1 MLLMPQKAPH
11 TVHILEG
18 KATLYQR
25 PTTPQWFV
33 RYKVGG
39 KWLRSTTKQNTL
51 EAAKQAAVD
60 IVTNAWFREKNDL
73 PIVNKRFKHVA
84 NLAIKRME
92 DLLANGQG
100 KVTYKHYI
108 QAINKYLIKF
118 LGNHNIDKIDYALLT
133 KFSIWREQQMRTTPS
148 QSAINTHNSALNRVF
163 DEALLRGF
171 ITKSQ
176 VPYLENKGVSS
187 ARRDDFTV
195 EEYKQLYQYMR
206 KWVKEAREGR
216 EKTIRNLLRDYVLI
230 LANTGIRAGT
240 EAMNLKWQ
248 HITIVK
254 QDGQDYLTLHI
265 KGKTKKMRSIQV
277 PHRVAIYL
285 QRIQMRD
292 DEINKMSFYELI
304 DAGLD
309 KYVFRID
316 GKDMTSNFGKVFKR
330 LLHAA
335 ELLKDRRSGKDRTLY
350 CLRHYY
356 ATLRITIG
364 QISTK
369 QLAEYMGTSEAMI
382 EKHYGHLN
390 LQRIANKFVGAGT
403 LDKALKVTDK

>member
-1 MLLMPQKAPH
+1 MPQKAPH

-25 PTTPQWFV
+25 PTSPQWFV

-39 KWLRSTTKQNTL
+39 KWLRSTTKKNSL
-51 EAAKQAAVD
+51 EAARQAATD
-60 IVTNAWFREKNDL
+60 IVMNAWFREKNDL

-84 NLAIKRME
+84 NLAVKRME
-92 DLLANGQG
+92 DLLDNGQG

-108 QAINKYLIKF
+108 QAINKYLIKY
-118 LGNHNIDKIDYALLT
+118 LGNHNIDKIDYVLLT
-133 KFSIWREQQMRTTPS
+133 KLSVWREQQFGKAPS

-176 VPYLENKGVSS
+176 VPHLENKGISS

-206 KWVKEAREGR
+206 RWVKEAREGN
-216 EKTIRNLLRDYVLI
+216 EKAVRNLLRDYVLI

-248 HITIVK
+248 HISIVK
-254 QDGQDYLTLHI
+254 QDGNEYLTLHV
-265 KGKTKKMRSIQV
+265 KGKTKKMRAIQV

-292 DEINKMSFYELI
+292 PELNAMTFYELI
-304 DAGLD
+304 DAGID

-316 GKDMTSNFGKVFKR
+316 GKDMTSNFGKIFKR
-330 LLHAA
+330 LLEAA
-335 ELLKDRRSGKDRTLY
+335 ELLVDRRSGKDRTLY

-382 EKHYGHLN
+382 QEHYGHLD

-403 LDKALKVTDK
+403 LDKVLKVGDKQ

>member
-1 MLLMPQKAPH
+1 MPQKAPH
-11 TVHILEG
+11 TLHILEG

-33 RYKVGG
+33 RYKVGS
-39 KWLRSTTKQNTL
+39 KWLRSTTKKNTI
-51 EAAKQAAVD
+51 EEAKQAAVD

-84 NLAIKRME
+84 NLAVKRMN
-92 DLLANGQG
+92 DLLDNGQG

-108 QAINKYLIKF
+108 QAINKYLIKY

-133 KFSIWREQQMRTTPS
+133 KFAIWRAEQLGKTPS

-176 VPYLENKGVSS
+176 VPYLENKGVTSE
-187 ARRDDFTV
+187 RRDDFTY
-195 EEYKQLYQYMR
+195 EEYRTLYRYMR
-206 KWVKEAREGR
+206 RWVSEAREGN
-216 EKTIRNLLRDYVLI
+216 EKAIRILLRDYVLI

-248 HITIVK
+248 HVTIVK
-254 QDGQDYLTLHI
+254 QDGKEYLTLHI
-265 KGKTKKMRSIQV
+265 KGKTKKMRAIQV
-277 PHRVAIYL
+277 PHRVAVYL

-292 DEINKMSFYELI
+292 DELKDMTFYELI
-304 DAGLD
+304 DSAVD
-309 KYVFRID
+309 KYVFRIN

-330 LLHAA
+330 LLEAA

-350 CLRHYY
+350 CLRHYF
-356 ATLRITIG
+356 ATLRIEIG
-364 QISTK
+364 KISTK
-369 QLAEYMGTSEAMI
+369 QLADYMGTSETMI
-382 EKHYGHLN
+382 QKHYGHLN
-390 LQRIANKFVGAGT
+390 LQRIADKFVGSGT
-403 LDKALKVTDK
+403 LEKALNPSIKQ

>member
-1 MLLMPQKAPH
+1 MPQKAPH

-33 RYKVGG
+33 RYKVAG
-39 KWLRSTTKQNTL
+39 KWLRSTTKQSEL
-51 EAAKQAAVD
+51 AEAKQAAVD
-60 IVTNAWFREKNDL
+60 IIMNAWFREKNNL

-84 NLAIKRME
+84 NLAIKRMQ
-92 DLLANGQG
+92 DLLDNEQG
-100 KVTYKHYI
+100 KVTYRHYM
-108 QAINKYLIKF
+108 QAINKYLIPF
-118 LGNHNIDKIDYALLT
+118 LAQHNIDKIDYALLNR
-133 KFSIWREQQMRTTPS
+133 FSIWRAEQMKTTPS

-171 ITKSQ
+171 ITKSE
-176 VPYLENKGVSS
+176 VPYLENKGVTS

-195 EEYKQLYQYMR
+195 EEYKKLYQYMR
-206 KWVKEAREGR
+206 KWVKEAREGNER
-216 EKTIRNLLRDYVLI
+216 AVRDLLRDYVLI

-254 QDGQDYLTLHI
+254 QDGQEYLTLNI
-265 KGKTKKMRSIQV
+265 KGKTKKMRAIQV
-277 PHRVAIYL
+277 PHRVAVYL

-292 DEINKMSFYELI
+292 DEIKDMSFYELI
-304 DAGLD
+304 EAGVD
-309 KYVFRID
+309 KYVFRVN
-316 GKDMTSNFGKVFKR
+316 GKDMTSNFGKIFKR
-330 LLHAA
+330 LLEAA
-335 ELLKDRRSGKDRTLY
+335 GLLVDRRSGKDRTLY

-364 QISTK
+364 DISTA
-369 QLAEYMGTSEAMI
+369 QIADYMGTSEKMI
-382 EKHYGHLN
+382 QEHYKHLN
-390 LQRIANKFVGAGT
+390 LQRIASKFVGAGT
-403 LDKALKVTDK
+403 LGTALKAKIKH

>member
-1 MLLMPQKAPH
+1 MPQKAPH

-39 KWLRSTTKQNTL
+39 KWLRSSTKKNKL
-51 EAAKQAAVD
+51 EDAKQAAVD

-92 DLLANGQG
+92 DLLANQQG

-108 QAINKYLIKF
+108 QAINKYLIKY
-118 LGNHNIDKIDYALLT
+118 LGNHNIDKIDYTLLT
-133 KFSIWREQQMRTTPS
+133 KFSIWREQQMGAKPS

-176 VPYLENKGVSS
+176 VPHLENKGITSE
-187 ARRDDFTV
+187 RRDDFTH
-195 EEYKQLYQYMR
+195 EEYIKLYRYMR
-206 KWVKEAREGR
+206 KWVKEAREGNER
-216 EKTIRNLLRDYVLI
+216 AVRYLLRDYVLI

-254 QDGQDYLTLHI
+254 QDGKEYLTLHL
-265 KGKTKKMRSIQV
+265 KGKTKKMRAIQV
-277 PHRVAIYL
+277 PHRVAVYL

-292 DEINKMSFYELI
+292 DELKGMSFYELI
-304 DAGLD
+304 DGAKD
-309 KYVFRID
+309 KYVFRVND
-316 GKDMTSNFGKVFKR
+316 KDMTSNFGKIFKR
-330 LLHAA
+330 LLEAA
-335 ELLKDRRSGKDRTLY
+335 ELLKDRRTDKDRTLY
-350 CLRHYY
+350 CLRHYF
-356 ATLRITIG
+356 ATLRIEIG
-364 QISTK
+364 KISTK

-390 LQRIANKFVGAGT
+390 LQRIADKFVGAGT
-403 LDKALKVTDK
+403 LVGTLKDSNKQ

>member
-1 MLLMPQKAPH
+1 MPQKAPH

-39 KWLRSTTKQNTL
+39 KWLRSTTKKNKL
-51 EAAKQAAVD
+51 EDAKQAAVD

-84 NLAIKRME
+84 NLAVKRME
-92 DLLANGQG
+92 DLLANQQG

-108 QAINKYLIKF
+108 QAINKYLIKY
-118 LGNHNIDKIDYALLT
+118 LGNHNIDKIDYTLLT
-133 KFSIWREQQMRTTPS
+133 KFSIWREQQMGAKPS

-176 VPYLENKGVSS
+176 VPHLENKGITSE
-187 ARRDDFTV
+187 RRDDFTH
-195 EEYKQLYQYMR
+195 EEYIKLYRYMR
-206 KWVKEAREGR
+206 KWVKEAREGNER
-216 EKTIRNLLRDYVLI
+216 AVRYLLRDYVLI

-254 QDGQDYLTLHI
+254 QDGKEYLTLHL
-265 KGKTKKMRSIQV
+265 KGKTKKMRAIQV
-277 PHRVAIYL
+277 PHRVAVYL

-292 DEINKMSFYELI
+292 DELKGMSFYDLI
-304 DAGLD
+304 DSAVD
-309 KYVFRID
+309 KYVFRVN

-330 LLHAA
+330 LLEAA
-335 ELLKDRRSGKDRTLY
+335 ELLKDRRTDKDRTLY
-350 CLRHYY
+350 CLRHYF
-356 ATLRITIG
+356 ATLRIEIG
-364 QISTK
+364 KISTK

-390 LQRIANKFVGAGT
+390 LQRIADKFVGAGT
-403 LDKALKVTDK
+403 LVNTLNDANK

>member
-1 MLLMPQKAPH
+1 MPQKASH

-25 PTTPQWFV
+25 PTSPQWFV

-51 EAAKQAAVD
+51 EAAKQAATD
-60 IVTNAWFREKNDL
+60 IVMNAWFRVENDL

-84 NLAIKRME
+84 NLAIKRMN
-92 DLLANGQG
+92 DLLDNGQG
-100 KVTYKHYI
+100 KITYKHYT
-108 QAINKYLIKF
+108 QAINKYLIKY

-133 KFSIWREQQMRTTPS
+133 KFSFWREQQMNAKPS
-148 QSAINTHNSALNRVF
+148 QSCINTHNSALNRVF

-176 VPYLENKGVSS
+176 VPYLENKGVTSE
-187 ARRDDFTV
+187 RRDDFTV

-206 KWVKEAREGR
+206 KWVKEAREGN
-216 EKTIRNLLRDYVLI
+216 EKAVRNLLRDYVLI

-254 QDGQDYLTLHI
+254 QDGHEYLTLNV
-265 KGKTKKMRSIQV
+265 KGKTKKMRAIQV

-292 DEINKMSFYELI
+292 DEINGMTFYQLI
-304 DAGLD
+304 DAGVD

-316 GKDMTSNFGKVFKR
+316 GKDMTSNFGKIFKR
-330 LLHAA
+330 LLEAA
-335 ELLKDRRSGKDRTLY
+335 GLLVDRRSGKDRTLY
-350 CLRHYY
+350 CLRHFY

-369 QLAEYMGTSEAMI
+369 QLAEYMGTSEGMI
-382 EKHYGHLN
+382 EKHYGHLD

-403 LDKALKVTDK
+403 LDKVLKVADRQ